1 MFNSF
6 LKGIIFLSSTFFL
19 SGCSAFHKSVKKESI
34 ILDIWDLKRTPAH
47 YQLVWNDEFEYDGLP
62 DSTRWSFDTKGNDT
76 GWGNNELQ
84 FYTASQLKNAFV
96 ANGCLHIVA
105 HKEAH
110 GLKHYTSARLITKGH
125 GQWLYGRIEC
135 RAKLPTGRGT
145 WPAFWMMPAESA
157 YGTWPASGEIDIM
170 ENVGFD
176 PDTVLATTHTQLFNH
191 ISGTSVSG
199 KHFVPSCAKEF
210 HVYAIEWDEHEIR
223 GYVDEHH
230 YYTYTNTGKGWKS
243 WPFDKPFYIILN
255 LAIGD
260 NWGGRMGVD
269 DSIFPCTYEIDFVRV
284 YQER

>member
-223 GYVDEHH
+223 D
-230 YYTYTNTGKGWKS
+230 
-243 WPFDKPFYIILN
+243 
-255 LAIGD
+255 
-260 NWGGRMGVD
+260 M
-269 DSIFPCTYEIDFVRV
+269 
-284 YQER
+284 